1 MRNFPE
7 NEETYLHYWQ
17 LMKELN
23 NIQELENISNKLQSV
38 CTSTNVSTN
47 SWVNSLFK
55 HSEMLVRNLYLTN
68 HRY

>member
-47 SWVNSLFK
+47 AWVNALFK
-55 HSEMLVRNLYLTN
+55 HSEMLVRNLNLTN